1 VTFTTVLTVALRQT
15 SRTSSFDHILA
26 TLNEFAFDRG
36 PIAGKMSQLQGGM
49 TCPMSS
55 FLEPQIAD

>member
-1 VTFTTVLTVALRQT
+1 VTFIAVLTVALRQT

-36 PIAGKMSQLQGGM
+36 PIGEKMSQLQWG
-49 TCPMSS
+49 
-55 FLEPQIAD
+55 